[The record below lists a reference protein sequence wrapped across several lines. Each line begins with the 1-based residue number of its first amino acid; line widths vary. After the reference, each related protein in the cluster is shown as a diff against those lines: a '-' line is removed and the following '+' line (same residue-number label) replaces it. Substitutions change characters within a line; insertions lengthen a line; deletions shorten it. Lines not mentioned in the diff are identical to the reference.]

1 MQRFK
6 TSSTLT
12 YDCAVDSLWE
22 IVSSPNYLNNVHPFC
37 KENSIIK
44 WENDHHEDKIVYI
57 NDRTYIRRFVSW
69 RDLEGYD
76 LWIGDNNNNDQSFVE
91 WRLEKV
97 DSGSKLTI
105 TVYPFLLSSWP
116 KVFSFLPYFLYINIK
131 LKSYLFSVLGGI
143 EGFGKEKTPVPKNKF
158 GRHSWFS

>member
-1 MQRFK
+1 VER
-6 TSSTLT
+6 
-12 YDCAVDSLWE
+12 LWE

-37 KENSIIK
+37 RENSIIQ
-44 WENDHHEDKIVYI
+44 WSNEHHEDKIIYL
-57 NDRTYIRRFVSW
+57 NERTYIRRFVSW
-69 RDLEGYD
+69 RNLEGYD
-76 LWIGDNNNNDQSFVE
+76 LWIGDNNKNQSFVE

-97 DSGSKLTI
+97 GTGSKLTI

-131 LKSYLFSVLGGI
+131 LKSYLFSVLSGI
-143 EGFGKEKTPVPKNKF
+143 EWYVKEKAPVPKNQF

>member
-6 TSSTLT
+6 TSNSMT
-12 YDCAVDSLWE
+12 YDCSLENLWE

-37 KENSIIK
+37 RENTTIE
-44 WENDHHEDKIVYI
+44 WNNDHHEDKIIYL
-57 NDRTYIRRFVSW
+57 NERTYIRRFVSW
-69 RDLEGYD
+69 RDLQGYD
-76 LWIGDNNNNDQSFVE
+76 LWIGDSNKNQSFVE

-97 DSGSKLTI
+97 GTGSKLTI

-131 LKSYLFSVLGGI
+131 LKSYLFSVLSGI
-143 EGFGKEKTPVPKNKF
+143 EWYVQKKTPVPKNQF

>member
-6 TSSTLT
+6 TSNSMA
-12 YDCAVDSLWE
+12 YDCSVENLWE

-37 KENSIIK
+37 KENSIIQ
-44 WENDHHEDKIVYI
+44 WDSDHHEDKIIYL
-57 NDRTYIRRFVSW
+57 NERTYIRRFVSW
-69 RDLEGYD
+69 RNLEGYD
-76 LWIGDNNNNDQSFVE
+76 LWIGDSNKNQSFVE

-97 DSGSKLTI
+97 GTGSKLTI

-116 KVFSFLPYFLYINIK
+116 KVFSFFPYFLYINIK
-131 LKSYLFSVLGGI
+131 LKSYLFSVLSGI
-143 EGFGKEKTPVPKNKF
+143 KWYVKKKSPVPKNQF

>member
-6 TSSTLT
+6 TSNSFT
-12 YDCAVDSLWE
+12 YDCSVENLWKV
-22 IVSSPNYLNNVHPFC
+22 VSSPNYLNNVHPFC
-37 KENSIIK
+37 RENSITQ
-44 WENDHHEDKIVYI
+44 WSNEHHEDKIIYL
-57 NDRTYIRRFVSW
+57 NERTYIRRFVSW
-69 RDLEGYD
+69 RNLEGYD
-76 LWIGDNNNNDQSFVE
+76 LWIGDNNKNQSFVE

-97 DSGSKLTI
+97 GTGSKLTI

-131 LKSYLFSVLGGI
+131 LKSYLFSVLSGI
-143 EGFGKEKTPVPKNKF
+143 EWYVQKKTPVPKNQF